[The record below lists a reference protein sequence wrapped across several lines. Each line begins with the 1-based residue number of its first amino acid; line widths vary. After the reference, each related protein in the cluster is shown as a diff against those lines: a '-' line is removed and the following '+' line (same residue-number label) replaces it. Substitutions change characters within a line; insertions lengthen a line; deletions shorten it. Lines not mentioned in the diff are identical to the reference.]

1 MIRSDMM
8 QMREIDSFR
17 PTLRSILT
25 SLRMRSLVMNYICHY
40 GIHCDLIEEG
50 EELLSTSFHSCHF
63 MNYICHYA

>member
-40 GIHCDLIEEG
+40 GLADFLWAYVI
-50 EELLSTSFHSCHF
+50 THF
-63 MNYICHYA
+63 PCRAADAA